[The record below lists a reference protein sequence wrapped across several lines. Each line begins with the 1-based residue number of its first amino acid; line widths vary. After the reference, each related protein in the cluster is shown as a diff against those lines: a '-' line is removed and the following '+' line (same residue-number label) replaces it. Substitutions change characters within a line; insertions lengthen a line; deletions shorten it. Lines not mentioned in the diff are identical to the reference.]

1 MMAKDYDNSRSG
13 CVVLADS
20 HQNMLEGTRGLL
32 ESMFSAIVMVADKA
46 SMYRAIDRIEPDML
60 VVDLSMHMSEGDS
73 IIHELKPRYPE
84 LKFIVLSLHDDPV
97 AVERVM
103 SEGASAF
110 VLKRSAGT
118 DLPLAI
124 DEIRQG
130 HTFVSSG

>member
-1 MMAKDYDNSRSG
+1 MMAKDYDNSGSG

-32 ESMFSAIVMVADKA
+32 EGMFSAIVMVADKA
-46 SMYRAIDRIEPDML
+46 SMYRAIDRIDPDML